1 MPGATIRHLF
11 DAPMPE
17 AQGMIS
23 TVRNSFARI
32 ALLLGVAT
40 LAACGPAKK
49 SVFPPSVTLQE
60 VTARPGGVW
69 HLNLRVRN
77 NSYGGM
83 SFETFQGTLQVGNL
97 AGVLLD
103 AKVDQDIPSFAA
115 DVAKID
121 LLPTPDMSKALA
133 ELAAKGS
140 SGSLPYAIEGTITAL
155 PEQEK
160 KPRTFEVHG
169 RNWLSPVPGI
179 PDTYRS
185 P

>member
-1 MPGATIRHLF
+1 
-11 DAPMPE
+11 MPE
-17 AQGMIS
+17 TQGMTS
-23 TVRNSFARI
+23 TDRTRLI
-32 ALLLGVAT
+32 RLALLVCVAL

-49 SVFPPSVTLQE
+49 SVFPPAVTLQE
-60 VTARPGGVW
+60 LTAKPGGVW
-69 HLNLRVRN
+69 HLTLRIRN

-83 SFETFQGTLQVGNL
+83 SFDSFQGTLQVGNL
-97 AGVLLD
+97 GGVLLD
-103 AKVDQDIPSFAA
+103 AKIAQDIPSFAA

-121 LLPTPDMSKALA
+121 LLPTPEMSKALA

-140 SGSLPYAIEGTITAL
+140 AGALPYSIEGRITGL

-160 KPRTFEVHG
+160 KPRSFEVHG

>member
-1 MPGATIRHLF
+1 
-11 DAPMPE
+11 MPE
-17 AQGMIS
+17 TQGMIS
-23 TVRNSFARI
+23 TFRTPLVRL
-32 ALLLGVAT
+32 ALLVCVAL

-49 SVFPPSVTLQE
+49 SVFPPAVTLQE
-60 VTARPGGVW
+60 LTAKPGGVW
-69 HLNLRVRN
+69 HLTLRIRN

-83 SFETFQGTLQVGNL
+83 SFDSFQGTLQVGNL
-97 AGVLLD
+97 GGVLLD
-103 AKVDQDIPSFAA
+103 AKIAQDIPSFAA
-115 DVAKID
+115 DVARID
-121 LLPTPDMSKALA
+121 LLPTPEMAKALV

-140 SGSLPYAIEGTITAL
+140 SGALPYTIEGRITGL

-160 KPRTFEVHG
+160 KPRSFEVHG